1 MYPSTEPSQLK
12 LSEDIKTEIVK
23 SYLEKD
29 LNGRP
34 LNNVSDLVKVYGVG
48 WHAIRLILDK
58 AGIPR
63 RTRSEVAMLAF
74 NRPEVKERHRRAGRA
89 LWEDSEKRTHMLEGM
104 NRPEVKERHR
114 RAQVLAHSRPETKQ
128 RHSEVALAMWTER
141 KRKLA
146 EAERILA
153 QRTPGQMKEAAR
165 ITLAACLRL
174 RGGVSKYEICYSI
187 YPEQNIRSVAVTN
200 GKKFM
205 RRKKDE
211 IAAEERRLRN
221 LDEVELDAA
230 RETASA
236 YLAHHL
242 Q

>member
-1 MYPSTEPSQLK
+1 MELSTEPTSIIRAYLQK
-12 LSEDIKTEIVK
+12 DIKGHPVN
-23 SYLEKD
+23 SVAD
-29 LNGRP
+29 LAKIHG
-34 LNNVSDLVKVYGVG
+34 VS
-48 WHAIRLILDK
+48 WHAVRLILDK

-63 RTRSEVAMLAF
+63 RSRSEAAMLA
-74 NRPEVKERHRRAGRA
+74 NSRPEVQERHKKAGVA
-89 LWEDSEKRTHMLEGM
+89 LWENRETRERMIEGM

-114 RAQVLAHSRPETKQ
+114 AAQIAAHSRPETAQ
-128 RHSEVALAMWTER
+128 RHSEVAFAMWTER
-141 KRKLA
+141 KKKLA

-153 QRTPGQMKEAAR
+153 QRTPAQMKEAAR
-165 ITLAACLRL
+165 ITLAACLIL

-187 YPEQNIRSVAVTN
+187 YPEQNIRSIAVTN

-221 LDEVELDAA
+221 LDEANLDAA